1 MNTQRYSLDELC
13 SLLGLTKRT
22 IRFYMQE
29 GLVSRPEGQKR
40 GSYYLDTHLQQLQQI
55 QAWQKAGYSLDRIR
69 ELLEDG
75 ATPGETLVPL
85 RAQRGDVQV
94 WSRIHIAPGVEL
106 SIEPQQA
113 GLTPDETRALYR
125 KIAEII
131 DQLKEGDN

>member
-1 MNTQRYSLDELC
+1 MSANRYTLDEVC
-13 SLLGLTKRT
+13 SLVGLTKRT

-40 GSYYLDTHLQQLQQI
+40 GSYYLDSHLQQLQQI
-55 QAWQKAGYSLDRIR
+55 QSWQKAGYSLDRIR

-85 RAQRGDVQV
+85 RAKRGDVQV

-113 GLTPDETRALYR
+113 GLNPDETRTLYR

-131 DQLKEGDN
+131 DQLKEGDD

>member
-1 MNTQRYSLDELC
+1 MSVKRYSLDELC
-13 SLLGLTKRT
+13 SLVGLTKRT

-29 GLVSRPEGQKR
+29 GLVDRPEGQKR

-75 ATPGETLVPL
+75 VTPGDTLVPL

-113 GLTPDETRALYR
+113 GLSPDETRALYR
-125 KIAEII
+125 KIAEIV

>member
-1 MNTQRYSLDELC
+1 MSTHRYTLDELC
-13 SLLGLTKRT
+13 SLVGLTKRT

-40 GSYYLDTHLQQLQQI
+40 GSYYLDIHLQQLQQI
-55 QAWQKAGYSLDRIR
+55 QAWQKAGYSLERIR

-75 ATPGETLVPL
+75 ANPEETLVPL

-106 SIEPQQA
+106 SIEPQQS
-113 GLTPDETRALYR
+113 GLNPDETRALYR

-131 DQLKEGDN
+131 DQLKEGDS

>member
-1 MNTQRYSLDELC
+1 
-13 SLLGLTKRT
+13 
-22 IRFYMQE
+22 MQE

-40 GSYYLDTHLQQLQQI
+40 GSYYLDNHLQQLQQI

-75 ATPGETLVPL
+75 ATPGETLAPM

-106 SIEPQQA
+106 SIEPQLA
-113 GLTPDETRALYR
+113 ALTPDETRELYR
-125 KIAEII
+125 RIGEVI

>member
-1 MNTQRYSLDELC
+1 MSVHRYTLDELC

-69 ELLEDG
+69 ELMQDG
-75 ATPGETLVPL
+75 AIPGETLAPM
-85 RAQRGDVQV
+85 RPQRGEVQV
-94 WSRIHIAPGVEL
+94 WSRVHIAPGVEL

-113 GLTPDETRALYR
+113 GLNPDEARELYR
-125 KIAEII
+125 KIGEII
-131 DQLKEGDN
+131 DQLQEGDK

>member
-1 MNTQRYSLDELC
+1 MSTQRYTLDELC
-13 SLLGLTKRT
+13 SLVGLTKRT

-29 GLVSRPEGQKR
+29 GLVDRPEGQKR
-40 GSYYLDTHLQQLQQI
+40 GSYYLDAHLQQLQQV
-55 QAWQKAGYSLDRIR
+55 QAWQKAGYSLDRIGQ
-69 ELLEDG
+69 LLEDG

-85 RAQRGDVQV
+85 RVQRGDVQV

-113 GLTPDETRALYR
+113 GLNPDETRALYR

-131 DQLKEGDN
+131 DQLKEGDD

>member
-1 MNTQRYSLDELC
+1 MSVKRYSLDELC
-13 SLLGLTKRT
+13 SLVGLTKRT

-29 GLVSRPEGQKR
+29 GLVDRPEGQKR

-75 ATPGETLVPL
+75 VTPGDTLVPL

-113 GLTPDETRALYR
+113 GLSPAETRALYR
-125 KIAEII
+125 KIAEIV

>member
-1 MNTQRYSLDELC
+1 MSKQRYTLDELC

>member
-1 MNTQRYSLDELC
+1 
-13 SLLGLTKRT
+13 
-22 IRFYMQE
+22 MQE

-40 GSYYLDTHLQQLQQI
+40 GSYYLDTHIQQLQQI

-125 KIAEII
+125 KIAEIV
-131 DQLKEGDN
+131 DQLNEGDD

>member
-1 MNTQRYSLDELC
+1 MSKQRYTLDELC

-29 GLVSRPEGQKR
+29 GLVNRPEGQKR

-113 GLTPDETRALYR
+113 GLSPDETRALYR

-131 DQLKEGDN
+131 DQLKKGDN

>member
-1 MNTQRYSLDELC
+1 MRARRYTLDELC
-13 SLLGLTKRT
+13 SLVGLTKRT

-40 GSYYLDTHLQQLQQI
+40 GSYYLDNHLQQLQQI

-75 ATPGETLVPL
+75 ATPGETLAPM

-106 SIEPQQA
+106 SIEPQLA
-113 GLTPDETRALYR
+113 ALTPDETRELYR
-125 KIAEII
+125 RIGEVI

>member
-1 MNTQRYSLDELC
+1 MSARRYTLDELC
-13 SLLGLTKRT
+13 SLVGLTKRT

-40 GSYYLDTHLQQLQQI
+40 GSYYLDNHLQQLQQI

-75 ATPGETLVPL
+75 ATPGETLAPM

-106 SIEPQQA
+106 SIEPQLA
-113 GLTPDETRALYR
+113 ALTPDETRELYR
-125 KIAEII
+125 RIGEVI

>member
-1 MNTQRYSLDELC
+1 MSTHRYTLDELC
-13 SLLGLTKRT
+13 SLVGLTKRT

-29 GLVSRPEGQKR
+29 GLVNRPEGQKR
-40 GSYYLDTHLQQLQQI
+40 GSYYLDSHLQQLQQI
-55 QAWQKAGYSLDRIR
+55 KAWQKAGYSLDRIR

-113 GLTPDETRALYR
+113 GLNPDETRTLYL

-131 DQLKEGDN
+131 DQLKEGDD